1 MPRAR
6 LSKINPA
13 LLSANRSE
21 ARTLNIR
28 EGEDM
33 AHVTLTAEEA
43 DLLYGAALQSFGR
56 WCWPDDSEEYATLQ
70 RALGKF
76 RRASTITIEEEE

>member
-1 MPRAR
+1 MPRVR

-13 LLSANRSE
+13 LLSANV
-21 ARTLNIR
+21 R

-33 AHVTLTAEEA
+33 THVTLTAEEA
-43 DLLYGAALQSFGR
+43 DLLYEAAASYSRNLCNDADEWR
-56 WCWPDDSEEYATLQ
+56 LLN
-70 RALGKF
+70 RALTKF